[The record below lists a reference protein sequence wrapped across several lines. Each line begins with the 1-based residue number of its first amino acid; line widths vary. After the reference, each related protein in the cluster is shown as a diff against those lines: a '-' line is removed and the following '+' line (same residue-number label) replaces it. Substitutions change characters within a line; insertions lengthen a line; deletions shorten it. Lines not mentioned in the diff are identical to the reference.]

1 MSTETQKKAMPTS
14 QKFAI
19 GCALFAFAFIAFTI
33 ILAISSVS
41 DVKKLITTKSPS
53 TTVKKDEQSVEDK
66 ERDIIKD
73 KLKAK
78 AAKTWPNDYTTQEF
92 WIDENLEAYDFM
104 RTIPED
110 DPIKKKAMRDW
121 PLDFSTQKFW
131 YNEQIEAKS
140 RLNE

>member
-1 MSTETQKKAMPTS
+1 MNTETQKKAMPTS

-19 GCALFAFAFIAFTI
+19 GCALFAFAFVAFAI
-33 ILAISSVS
+33 ILAINSIG
-41 DVKKLITTKSPS
+41 DENKYKRTKSSSSS
-53 TTVKKDEQSVEDK
+53 TAKAERNIEDAEKDA
-66 ERDIIKD
+66 IKD

-104 RTIPED
+104 RTIPDD

-121 PLDFSTQKFW
+121 PLDFTTQKFW